1 MTEGGKEPYKLK
13 FVEFIDLVL
22 NSTDGRVTF
31 RSFYGILL
39 SGDGVMNNK
48 KTGQFISAIRKE
60 LGYSQKD
67 LAEKLN
73 ITDKAVSKW
82 ETGRS
87 APDVSMLLPLSEV
100 LGVSVTEILKGER
113 ICQEEIHTASNEVI
127 VKTLKKSKSKVT
139 VAIILVLI
147 ILVGLICS
155 YPAYHYFS
163 TISEKDFEEV
173 REQAISF
180 SENEEIDCIAITQ
193 NSDKIAYLFADD
205 ESSYMVL
212 YERNKLFENRLNYIG
227 ATSSSKSEFGMG
239 LYCIGSNGETIIV
252 MFGANL
258 DADRYSFSYQGTEH
272 TRKINDGYVLDVFID
287 KDYSFTN
294 PTIMSVGDNVIFES
308 EFQKQEDKAD

>member
-1 MTEGGKEPYKLK
+1 MP
-13 FVEFIDLVL
+13 D
-22 NSTDGRVTF
+22 STDGRVTF
-31 RSFYGILL
+31 KGVYDILL
-39 SGDGVMNNK
+39 SGDGDMNNK
-48 KTGQFISAIRKE
+48 KTGEFISNLRKE
-60 LGYSQKD
+60 LGYSQRD
-67 LAEKLN
+67 LAEKIN

-127 VKTLKKSKSKVT
+127 VMTLKKSKVKIM
-139 VAIILVLI
+139 VAIILVVI
-147 ILVGLICS
+147 ILIGLICS

-163 TISEKDFEEV
+163 TISENDFEEV
-173 REQAISF
+173 REQAILY

-205 ESSYMVL
+205 EDSYMLL
-212 YERNKLFENRLNYIG
+212 YERNKLFENRIEYIG
-227 ATSSSKSEFGMG
+227 MTTSSESEFGMG
-239 LYCIGSNGETIIV
+239 LYCIGTHGETVIV

-258 DADRYSFSYQGTEH
+258 DADRYSFCYQGTEH

-287 KDYSFTN
+287 KDYVFTN

-308 EFQKQEDKAD
+308 EFQKQEDNVDKSKN

>member
-1 MTEGGKEPYKLK
+1 M
-13 FVEFIDLVL
+13 L

-31 RSFYGILL
+31 KGVYDILL
-39 SGDGVMNNK
+39 SGDGDMNNK
-48 KTGQFISAIRKE
+48 KTGEFISNLRKE
-60 LGYSQKD
+60 LGYSQRD
-67 LAEKLN
+67 LAEKIN

-127 VKTLKKSKSKVT
+127 VMTLKKSKVKIM

-147 ILVGLICS
+147 ILIGLICS

-163 TISEKDFEEV
+163 TISENDFEEV
-173 REQAISF
+173 REQAILY

-205 ESSYMVL
+205 ENSYMLL
-212 YERNKLFENRLNYIG
+212 YERNKLFENRIEYIG
-227 ATSSSKSEFGMG
+227 MTTSSESEFGMG
-239 LYCIGSNGETIIV
+239 LYCIGTHGETVIV

-287 KDYSFTN
+287 KDYVFTN

-308 EFQKQEDKAD
+308 EFQKQEDNVDKSKN

>member
-1 MTEGGKEPYKLK
+1 
-13 FVEFIDLVL
+13 
-22 NSTDGRVTF
+22 
-31 RSFYGILL
+31 
-39 SGDGVMNNK
+39 MNNK
-48 KTGQFISAIRKE
+48 KIGEFISVLRKE

-113 ICQEEIHTASNEVI
+113 ICQEEIHTASNEII
-127 VKTLKKSKSKVT
+127 VKTLKKSKLKVLFA
-139 VAIILVLI
+139 VILVLI
-147 ILVGLICS
+147 ILLGLICS

-163 TISEKDFEEV
+163 TISENDFQSV
-173 REQAISF
+173 REQAILY

-193 NSDKIAYLFADD
+193 NSDKIAYLFTDD
-205 ESSYMVL
+205 ENSYMLL
-212 YERNKLFENRLNYIG
+212 YERDKLFENRIEHIG
-227 ATSSSKSEFGMG
+227 GTGGSLKSEYGVG
-239 LYCIGSNGETIIV
+239 LYCFGSNGETVFV

>member
-1 MTEGGKEPYKLK
+1 
-13 FVEFIDLVL
+13 
-22 NSTDGRVTF
+22 
-31 RSFYGILL
+31 
-39 SGDGVMNNK
+39 MNNK
-48 KTGQFISAIRKE
+48 KTGEFISNLRKE
-60 LGYSQKD
+60 LGYSQRD

-113 ICQEEIHTASNEVI
+113 ICEEEIHTASNEVI
-127 VKTLKKSKSKVT
+127 VMTLKKSKVKIM

-147 ILVGLICS
+147 ILIGLICS

-173 REQAISF
+173 REQAISY
-180 SENEEIDCIAITQ
+180 SENEEIECIAITQ
-193 NSDKIAYLFADD
+193 NSDKIAYLFADE
-205 ESSYMVL
+205 ESSYMLL
-212 YERNKLFENRLNYIG
+212 YERDKLFENRIEHIG
-227 ATSSSKSEFGMG
+227 GTGASESEYGMG
-239 LYCIGSNGETIIV
+239 LYCTGSHGETIFV

-272 TRKINDGYVLDVFID
+272 IRKINNNYVLDVFID

-294 PTIMSVGDNVIFES
+294 PTIMSVGDNVIFKS
-308 EFQKQEDKAD
+308 EFQNQEETDKK

>member
-1 MTEGGKEPYKLK
+1 
-13 FVEFIDLVL
+13 
-22 NSTDGRVTF
+22 
-31 RSFYGILL
+31 
-39 SGDGVMNNK
+39 MNNK
-48 KTGQFISAIRKE
+48 KTGEFISTLRKE
-60 LGYSQKD
+60 LNYSQKD

-113 ICQEEIHTASNEVI
+113 ICEEEIHTASNEVI
-127 VKTLKKSKSKVT
+127 VNTLKKSKIKVL

-163 TISEKDFEEV
+163 TIEDNDFWEIE
-173 REQAISF
+173 EQAISLF
-180 SENEEIDCIAITQ
+180 ENEEINCIAITQ

-239 LYCIGSNGETIIV
+239 LYCIGSNGETVFV

-258 DADRYSFSYQGTEH
+258 DADQYSFSYQGTEH
-272 TRKINDGYVLDVFID
+272 IRKIEYDYVLDVFID

-294 PTIMSVGDNVIFES
+294 PTITSVGDNVIFETI
-308 EFQKQEDKAD
+308 Q

>member
-1 MTEGGKEPYKLK
+1 
-13 FVEFIDLVL
+13 
-22 NSTDGRVTF
+22 
-31 RSFYGILL
+31 
-39 SGDGVMNNK
+39 MNNK
-48 KTGQFISAIRKE
+48 KTGEFICFLRKE

-113 ICQEEIHTASNEVI
+113 ICEEEIHTASNEII
-127 VKTLKKSKSKVT
+127 VKTLKKSKAKVLFA
-139 VAIILVLI
+139 VILVLI
-147 ILVGLICS
+147 ILLGLICS

-163 TISEKDFEEV
+163 TISENDFQSV
-173 REQAISF
+173 REQAILY

-205 ESSYMVL
+205 EKSYMLL
-212 YERNKLFENRLNYIG
+212 YERDELFQNRLEYIG
-227 ATSSSKSEFGMG
+227 MTSSSESEFGMG
-239 LYCIGSNGETIIV
+239 LYCIGSRGETVFV

>member
-1 MTEGGKEPYKLK
+1 
-13 FVEFIDLVL
+13 
-22 NSTDGRVTF
+22 
-31 RSFYGILL
+31 
-39 SGDGVMNNK
+39 MNNK
-48 KTGQFISAIRKE
+48 KIGEFISVLRKE

-113 ICQEEIHTASNEVI
+113 ICEEEIHTASNEII
-127 VKTLKKSKSKVT
+127 VKTLKKSKAKVLFA
-139 VAIILVLI
+139 VILVLI

-163 TISEKDFEEV
+163 TISENDFQSV
-173 REQAISF
+173 REQAILY

-193 NSDKIAYLFADD
+193 NSDKIAYLFTDD
-205 ESSYMVL
+205 ENSYMLL
-212 YERNKLFENRLNYIG
+212 YERDKLFENRIEHIG
-227 ATSSSKSEFGMG
+227 GTGGSLKSEYGMG
-239 LYCIGSNGETIIV
+239 LYCFGSNGETVFV

>member
-1 MTEGGKEPYKLK
+1 
-13 FVEFIDLVL
+13 
-22 NSTDGRVTF
+22 
-31 RSFYGILL
+31 
-39 SGDGVMNNK
+39 MNNK
-48 KTGQFISAIRKE
+48 KTGDFIATIRKE
-60 LGYSQKD
+60 LGYSQKE

-87 APDVSMLLPLSEV
+87 APDVSMLLPISEI
-100 LGVSVTEILKGER
+100 LEVSVTEILKGER
-113 ICQEEIHTASNEVI
+113 INQREISTKSDEII
-127 VKTLKKSKSKVT
+127 VMTLKKSKLKVLT
-139 VAIILVLI
+139 SLILVLVVI
-147 ILVGLICS
+147 IGLICS

-163 TISEKDFEEV
+163 TISENDFQSV
-173 REQAISF
+173 REQAISL

-205 ESSYMVL
+205 ENSYMLL
-212 YERNKLFENRLNYIG
+212 YERNKLFENRIKNIG
-227 ATSSSKSEFGMG
+227 ASGGPLKSEFGLG
-239 LYCIGSNGETIIV
+239 LYCFGSNGETIIV

-272 TRKINDGYVLDVFID
+272 IRKIDNDYVLDVFID
-287 KDYSFTN
+287 KDYTFTN

>member
-1 MTEGGKEPYKLK
+1 MTENMS
-13 FVEFIDLVL
+13 D
-22 NSTDGRVTF
+22 STDGRVTF
-31 RSFYGILL
+31 KGVYDILL
-39 SGDGVMNNK
+39 SGDGAMNNK
-48 KTGQFISAIRKE
+48 KTGQFISVLRKE
-60 LGYSQKD
+60 LNYSQKD
-67 LAEKLN
+67 LADKLN
-73 ITDKAVSKW
+73 VTDKAVSKW

-87 APDVSMLLPLSEV
+87 APDVSMLLPLSEM

-127 VKTLKKSKSKVT
+127 VMTLKKSKVKIM
-139 VAIILVLI
+139 VAIILVVI
-147 ILVGLICS
+147 ILIGLICS

-173 REQAISF
+173 REQAILY

-205 ESSYMVL
+205 ENSYMLL
-212 YERNKLFENRLNYIG
+212 YERNKLFQNRLEHIG
-227 ATSSSKSEFGMG
+227 GTGGSLKSEFGMG
-239 LYCIGSNGETIIV
+239 LYCIGGNGETVFV

-287 KDYSFTN
+287 KDYVFTN

-308 EFQKQEDKAD
+308 EFQKQEDNVDKSKN

>member
-1 MTEGGKEPYKLK
+1 M
-13 FVEFIDLVL
+13 L

-31 RSFYGILL
+31 KGFYDILL
-39 SGDGVMNNK
+39 SGDGAMNNK
-48 KTGQFISAIRKE
+48 KIGQFISVLRKE
-60 LGYSQKD
+60 LNYSQKD
-67 LAEKLN
+67 LADKLN
-73 ITDKAVSKW
+73 VTDKAVSKW

-100 LGVSVTEILKGER
+100 LEVSVTEILKGER

-127 VKTLKKSKSKVT
+127 VMTLKKSKVKIM
-139 VAIILVLI
+139 VAIILVVI
-147 ILVGLICS
+147 ILIGLICS

-173 REQAISF
+173 REQALSY

-205 ESSYMVL
+205 ENSYMLL
-212 YERNKLFENRLNYIG
+212 YERNKLFENRIEYIG
-227 ATSSSKSEFGMG
+227 MTTSSESEFGMG
-239 LYCIGSNGETIIV
+239 LYCIGTHGETVIV

-287 KDYSFTN
+287 KDYVFTN

-308 EFQKQEDKAD
+308 EFQKQEDNADKGKN

>member
-1 MTEGGKEPYKLK
+1 
-13 FVEFIDLVL
+13 
-22 NSTDGRVTF
+22 
-31 RSFYGILL
+31 
-39 SGDGVMNNK
+39 MNNK
-48 KTGQFISAIRKE
+48 KTGEFISTLRKE
-60 LGYSQKD
+60 LGYNQKV

-113 ICQEEIHTASNEVI
+113 ICEEEIHTASNEVI
-127 VKTLKKSKSKVT
+127 VMTLKKSKVKIM

-147 ILVGLICS
+147 ILIGLICS

-163 TISEKDFEEV
+163 TISEKNFEEV
-173 REQAISF
+173 REQAILY
-180 SENEEIDCIAITQ
+180 SENEEIECIAITQ
-193 NSDKIAYLFADD
+193 NSDKIAYLFADE
-205 ESSYMVL
+205 ESSYMLL
-212 YERNKLFENRLNYIG
+212 YERNRLFEKRLDYVG
-227 ATSSSKSEFGMG
+227 ATSSSKSEYGMG
-239 LYCIGSNGETIIV
+239 LYCTGSHGETIFV

-258 DADRYSFSYQGTEH
+258 DADRYSFNYQGTEH
-272 TRKINDGYVLDVFID
+272 IRKINNNYVLDVFVD

-308 EFQKQEDKAD
+308 EFQNQEEKTD

>member
-1 MTEGGKEPYKLK
+1 
-13 FVEFIDLVL
+13 
-22 NSTDGRVTF
+22 
-31 RSFYGILL
+31 
-39 SGDGVMNNK
+39 MNNK

-113 ICQEEIHTASNEVI
+113 ICEEEIHTASNEVI

-205 ESSYMVL
+205 ESSFVL
-212 YERNKLFENRLNYIG
+212 MYERNKVFQNRLEHIG
-227 ATSSSKSEFGMG
+227 GTGASKSEFGMG
-239 LYCIGSNGETIIV
+239 LYCYGSNGETVFV

>member
-1 MTEGGKEPYKLK
+1 
-13 FVEFIDLVL
+13 
-22 NSTDGRVTF
+22 
-31 RSFYGILL
+31 
-39 SGDGVMNNK
+39 MNNK
-48 KTGQFISAIRKE
+48 KTGDFISTVRKE
-60 LGYSQKD
+60 LGYSQKE

-87 APDVSMLLPLSEV
+87 APDVSMLLPISEI
-100 LGVSVTEILKGER
+100 LEVSVTEILKGER
-113 ICQEEIHTASNEVI
+113 INQREISTKSDEII
-127 VKTLKKSKSKVT
+127 VTTLKKSKLKVL
-139 VAIILVLI
+139 ISLILVIVI
-147 ILVGLICS
+147 IIGLICS

-163 TISEKDFEEV
+163 TISEKDFQSV
-173 REQAISF
+173 REQAISL

-205 ESSYMVL
+205 ENSYMLL
-212 YERNKLFENRLNYIG
+212 YERNKLFENRIENIG
-227 ATSSSKSEFGMG
+227 ASGGPLKSEFGLG
-239 LYCIGSNGETIIV
+239 LYCFGTNGETTIV

-272 TRKINDGYVLDVFID
+272 IRKIDNDYVLDVFID
-287 KDYSFTN
+287 KDYTFTN

>member
-1 MTEGGKEPYKLK
+1 
-13 FVEFIDLVL
+13 
-22 NSTDGRVTF
+22 
-31 RSFYGILL
+31 
-39 SGDGVMNNK
+39 MNNK
-48 KTGQFISAIRKE
+48 KTGEFISNLRKE
-60 LGYSQKD
+60 LGYSQRD

-113 ICQEEIHTASNEVI
+113 ICEEEIHTASNEVI
-127 VKTLKKSKSKVT
+127 VMTLKKSKVKIM

-147 ILVGLICS
+147 ILIGLICS

-173 REQAISF
+173 REQAISY
-180 SENEEIDCIAITQ
+180 SENEEIECIAITQ
-193 NSDKIAYLFADD
+193 NSDKIAYLFADE
-205 ESSYMVL
+205 ESSYMLL
-212 YERNKLFENRLNYIG
+212 YERDKLFENRIEHIG
-227 ATSSSKSEFGMG
+227 GTGASESEYGMG
-239 LYCIGSNGETIIV
+239 LYCTGSHGETIFV

-272 TRKINDGYVLDVFID
+272 IRKISNGYVLDVFID

-294 PTIMSVGDNVIFES
+294 PTIMSVGDNVIFKS
-308 EFQKQEDKAD
+308 EFQNQEETDKK

>member
-1 MTEGGKEPYKLK
+1 
-13 FVEFIDLVL
+13 
-22 NSTDGRVTF
+22 
-31 RSFYGILL
+31 
-39 SGDGVMNNK
+39 MNNK
-48 KTGQFISAIRKE
+48 KTGEFISALRKE
-60 LGYSQKD
+60 LNYSQKE

>member
-1 MTEGGKEPYKLK
+1 
-13 FVEFIDLVL
+13 
-22 NSTDGRVTF
+22 
-31 RSFYGILL
+31 
-39 SGDGVMNNK
+39 MNNK
-48 KTGQFISAIRKE
+48 KTGQFISVLRKE
-60 LGYSQKD
+60 LGYNQKD

-73 ITDKAVSKW
+73 VTDKAVSKW

-127 VKTLKKSKSKVT
+127 VMTLKKSKVKIM
-139 VAIILVLI
+139 VAIILVVI
-147 ILVGLICS
+147 ILIGLICS

-173 REQAISF
+173 REQAILY

-205 ESSYMVL
+205 ENSYMLL
-212 YERNKLFENRLNYIG
+212 YERNKLFQNRIENIG
-227 ATSSSKSEFGMG
+227 GSRGSLKSEYGMG
-239 LYCIGSNGETIIV
+239 LYCFGSNGETVIV

-272 TRKINDGYVLDVFID
+272 TRKIKNNYVLDVFID

-294 PTIMSVGDNVIFES
+294 PTIMSVGDDVIFES
-308 EFQKQEDKAD
+308 EFQKQEDKADKGKN

>member
-1 MTEGGKEPYKLK
+1 
-13 FVEFIDLVL
+13 
-22 NSTDGRVTF
+22 
-31 RSFYGILL
+31 
-39 SGDGVMNNK
+39 MNNK
-48 KTGQFISAIRKE
+48 KTGEFISNLRKE
-60 LGYSQKD
+60 LGYSQRD

-113 ICQEEIHTASNEVI
+113 ICEEEIHTASNEVI
-127 VKTLKKSKSKVT
+127 VMTLKKSKVKIM

-147 ILVGLICS
+147 ILIGLICS

-173 REQAISF
+173 REQAILY
-180 SENEEIDCIAITQ
+180 SENEEIECIAITQ

-205 ESSYMVL
+205 ENSYMLL
-212 YERNKLFENRLNYIG
+212 YERDKLFENRIEHIG
-227 ATSSSKSEFGMG
+227 GTGASEREYGMG
-239 LYCIGSNGETIIV
+239 LYCTGSHGETIFV

-272 TRKINDGYVLDVFID
+272 IRKTNNNYVLDVFID

-308 EFQKQEDKAD
+308 EFQNQEEKTD

>member
-1 MTEGGKEPYKLK
+1 
-13 FVEFIDLVL
+13 
-22 NSTDGRVTF
+22 
-31 RSFYGILL
+31 
-39 SGDGVMNNK
+39 MNNK
-48 KTGQFISAIRKE
+48 KMGEFISALRKE

-113 ICQEEIHTASNEVI
+113 ICKEEINTASNEII
-127 VKTLKKSKSKVT
+127 VKTMKNSKSKVMIA
-139 VAIILVLI
+139 AISVLVILI
-147 ILVGLICS
+147 GLICS

-163 TISEKDFEEV
+163 TISENDFQSI
-173 REQAISF
+173 REQAISY
-180 SENEEIDCIAITQ
+180 SENEEINSIAITQ
-193 NSDKIAYLFADD
+193 NSDKLAYLFADD
-205 ESSYMVL
+205 ENSHMLL
-212 YERNKLFENRLNYIG
+212 YERNKLFQNRIEYIG
-227 ATSSSKSEFGMG
+227 MTSSSESEFGMG
-239 LYCIGSNGETIIV
+239 LYCMGSDGETVFV

-258 DADRYSFSYQGTEH
+258 DADQYSFSYQGTEH
-272 TRKINDGYVLDVFID
+272 IRKINDGYVLDVFID

-308 EFQKQEDKAD
+308 DFQKQEDNADKGKN